1 MRFSTVRSIH
11 VFMTDILL
19 LYFFSFA
26 LLSLPIFCD
35 RAFFLSNV
43 IIVRYTYSHVL
54 PSKNRGPT
62 NGSSKYNVQQHF
74 RLIINA
80 VLFARHDMTTGASN
94 MKFLNPNYAMDDVLC
109 YDITYVQSTW
119 SWETPNLWF
128 VLLLAMLFV
137 LSLTFK

>member
-1 MRFSTVRSIH
+1 
-11 VFMTDILL
+11 MTDILL
-19 LYFFSFA
+19 LYFFLLLYFPFLSFV
-26 LLSLPIFCD
+26 IGH
-35 RAFFLSNV
+35 FLSNV

-109 YDITYVQSTW
+109 YDDVTYVCTKHLELRDTEFMICSPI
-119 SWETPNLWF
+119 SH
-128 VLLLAMLFV
+128 VIC
-137 LSLTFK
+137 TFFNF